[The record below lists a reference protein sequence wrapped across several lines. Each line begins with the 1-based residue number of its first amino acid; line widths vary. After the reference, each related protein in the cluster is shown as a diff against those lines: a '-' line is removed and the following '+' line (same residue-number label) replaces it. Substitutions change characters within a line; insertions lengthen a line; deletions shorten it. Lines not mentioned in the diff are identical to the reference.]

1 MHQKSTFTSQSQV
14 IRLDCQL
21 NFCRLIVVYSK
32 RKAEANW
39 CSPKRNCSLYRR
51 PTLMKSSLLNIA
63 QCLVGTGA
71 TTVTAVVP
79 VIVAELPMTGR
90 MKLYSHPPRPHLQL
104 LHNHTPQTG
113 RGVISDLWSLVTADI
128 ESHFRAGIVWTR
140 KILLHAPVSSTGIL
154 RSVVAS

>member
-14 IRLDCQL
+14 IRLECQL

-32 RKAEANW
+32 RKTEANW

-113 RGVISDLWSLVTADI
+113 RGVISDQLTNYLTKVNKTYVVNAT
-128 ESHFRAGIVWTR
+128 ETQCCCFALSHMV
-140 KILLHAPVSSTGIL
+140 
-154 RSVVAS
+154 